1 MWTSVLNSIDLA
13 APTTYYKQT
22 RRSIYTKLGED
33 ILEICIS
40 EAQRRTQV
48 CKRKGKEQ
56 GREVIVRSE
65 LVPSGVDMGRKQR
78 QVEGRRVG
86 VGSGDAGRRWRE
98 GVSSVNGGEN
108 VG

>member
-1 MWTSVLNSIDLA
+1 M
-13 APTTYYKQT
+13 
-22 RRSIYTKLGED
+22 
-33 ILEICIS
+33 
-40 EAQRRTQV
+40 
-48 CKRKGKEQ
+48 
-56 GREVIVRSE
+56 RSE